1 MGRQVWR
8 PANLLNPLPVVMV
21 SCCDESGRPNV
32 MTAAWTG
39 TVCSDPVM
47 VSVSIRKSRY
57 SHELIKKSGEFV
69 INLVNEPLV
78 KVTDFVGVRS
88 GRDIDKFAQT
98 GELKLT
104 ALKSSKV
111 KAPGIEESPVCLE
124 CVVKQVL
131 ELGSHDMFVAE
142 VVATNVDEQYLDKDG
157 KFDLKKAKL
166 VAYNHGEYTSLGKTI
181 GKFGYSVRKK
191 RKKK

>member
-1 MGRQVWR
+1 
-8 PANLLNPLPVVMV
+8 
-21 SCCDESGRPNV
+21 
-32 MTAAWTG
+32 
-39 TVCSDPVM
+39 M

-142 VVATNVDEQYLDKDG
+142 VVATNVDEKYLDKDG
-157 KFDLKKAKL
+157 RFDLKKAGQMEK
-166 VAYNHGEYTSLGKTI
+166 
-181 GKFGYSVRKK
+181 
-191 RKKK
+191 